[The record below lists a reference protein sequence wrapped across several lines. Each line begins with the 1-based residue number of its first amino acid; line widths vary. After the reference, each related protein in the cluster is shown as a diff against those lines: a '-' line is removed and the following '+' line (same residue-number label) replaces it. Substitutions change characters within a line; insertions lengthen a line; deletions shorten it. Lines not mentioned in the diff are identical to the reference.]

1 MTIGG
6 EIALVLSGL
15 IILMLLTL
23 YLTGDQSKMIILD
36 REDAKLTAQIIACYI
51 EENRHHLS
59 ETKDDGPQTIL
70 DDILYQLDQ
79 ALKQKSS

>member
-1 MTIGG
+1 MI
-6 EIALVLSGL
+6 VLG
-15 IILMLLTL
+15 
-23 YLTGDQSKMIILD
+23 Y
-36 REDAKLTAQIIACYI
+36 EDANLTAQIIASYI

-59 ETKDDGPQTIL
+59 EMKDDGPQTIL